1 MVGDKENFH
10 VAFVLCVMLDET
22 NNSLTAAILDVLSD
36 LSLPVSE
43 DGEIYLKVVKKL
55 PAVLLETVTI
65 LFTFIFKR
73 IQIEKASVI
82 IKKLN

>member
-43 DGEIYLKVVKKL
+43 DGEIYLKVVK
-55 PAVLLETVTI
+55 
-65 LFTFIFKR
+65 
-73 IQIEKASVI
+73 
-82 IKKLN
+82 